1 MKLSFAYLEILLY
14 FCHPH
19 REEVLRWP
27 TASSAI
33 GRKIVIRLLKREGH
47 PNFRHASVE
56 IQNQLRIAAFCGS
69 VSYCTNSRFP
79 NRPQR

>member
-1 MKLSFAYLEILLY
+1 MKMKLSFAYLVILLY

-33 GRKIVIRLLKREGH
+33 GRKIVI
-47 PNFRHASVE
+47 
-56 IQNQLRIAAFCGS
+56 
-69 VSYCTNSRFP
+69 
-79 NRPQR
+79 